1 MGAHA
6 PSHRDP
12 LSPAHGAGGWGW
24 GPGTRGCGALLH
36 PLGWFRDP
44 LPPQTTLGDPA
55 PSCQGLEAGRWKVK
69 SDPQV
74 CALGEG
80 VTLIKGQSQGE
91 NYSTEMTVLT

>member
-1 MGAHA
+1 M
-6 PSHRDP
+6 
-12 LSPAHGAGGWGW
+12 
-24 GPGTRGCGALLH
+24 
-36 PLGWFRDP
+36 
-44 LPPQTTLGDPA
+44 
-55 PSCQGLEAGRWKVK
+55 K